1 MSGREIPRLQVWLR
15 VFVTICGSVI
25 VGAEIG
31 TSGVFAQGYPES
43 LPAPPPNSPGAFTP
57 GTPMPAGPPQVVA
70 DVVIKGNRNTPLT
83 KVQAN
88 LKTRRG
94 REFDPE
100 QVQADVRRLMKDG
113 HFRDVRTFTQPTPD
127 GVVVIFEVFER
138 PTIEEIVFVGNRGI
152 KDSVLLKQS
161 DLKKGEALNQYSV
174 EEARRKVEEF
184 YHTKGYPKTSVSILE
199 GNQPQDHRV
208 VFLINEGQLQRI
220 WAVDFVGNEIASDSR
235 LKTQIESKPGYLK
248 YLFKGKVDRKKID
261 EDVERLTA
269 YYRSLGYFRARVSR
283 ELEFN
288 ANRDWLTL
296 RFVIDE
302 GPRYVIRNVTVAGN
316 DKYTTDSLLGQIE
329 LKSGEFFNQ
338 AKMNRD
344 IGTLKDAYGSE
355 GFIFADIQADP
366 RFLEEP
372 GQLDLIYKIKEGEPF
387 RVGKIEVKIEGD
399 YPRTRHSTV
408 MNRMSLRPGDLIDIR
423 EVRNSESRL
432 KAAQLFEVD
441 RSKGNPPQVVVRP
454 PDLKNPESIADK
466 PKPRAGSNTY
476 RGQSPA
482 QPPRN

>member
-1 MSGREIPRLQVWLR
+1 MCCMIFPRVRMLVAVCLG
-15 VFVTICGSVI
+15 VL
-25 VGAEIG
+25 VGMELLSNGAQ
-31 TSGVFAQGYPES
+31 AQGFPEQ
-43 LPAPPPNSPGAFTP
+43 LPPPQPNSPGALTP
-57 GTPMPAGPPQVVA
+57 GAAVPAGPQQLVA
-70 DVVIKGNRNTPLT
+70 DIVIKGNRKTPLT

-88 LKTRRG
+88 LRTRRG

-100 QVQADVRRLMKDG
+100 LVQADVRRLMKDG
-113 HFRDVRTFTQPTPD
+113 QFRDVRTFTQSTPD
-127 GVVVIFEVFER
+127 GLVVTFEVFER
-138 PTIEEIVFVGNRGI
+138 PTMEEIKFVGNRGI
-152 KDSVLLKQS
+152 KDSALLKQS

-184 YHTKGYPKTSVSILE
+184 YHTKGFPKTAVSIVE

-220 WAVDFVGNEIASDSR
+220 WSVGFVGNEIASDSR
-235 LKTQIESKPGYLK
+235 LKTQIESKPGFLWYF
-248 YLFKGKVDRKKID
+248 FKGKFDRKKID

-269 YYRSLGYFRARVSR
+269 YYRSLGYFRARISR
-283 ELEFN
+283 ELNFDESG
-288 ANRDWLTL
+288 RWLTL
-296 RFVIDE
+296 NFVIDE

-316 DKYTTDSLLGQIE
+316 DKYTTDSLIGQLE
-329 LKSGEFFNQ
+329 LKSSEFFNQ

-344 IGTLKDAYGSE
+344 VGTLKDAYGSE
-355 GFIFADIQADP
+355 GYIFADVQADP

-372 GQLDLIYKIKEGEPF
+372 GQLDLVYKIKEGEPF

-423 EVRNSESRL
+423 EVRNSEARL

-454 PDLKNPESIADK
+454 PDLKNPESVADK

-476 RGQSPA
+476 RGQSPDE
-482 QPPRN
+482 PRRN